1 MGKLLRIGTTLT
13 VLAIAVIAGTW
24 VWHHYLYSPWTRDG
38 RIRADVITVTPD
50 VSGWVTNLAVTHH
63 ESVDKGDL
71 LFTVDDTRYQAAL
84 TEARAQLARRRNA
97 LELARHQY
105 QRREALSGERAISEE
120 DLETYRIKQQSAK
133 ADFDLAK
140 ARVEA
145 ARIDLQRTR
154 IQAPADGTISNLT
167 LREGNYATRGQP
179 ALSLIRDGSFYVT
192 GYFEETKIQLI
203 HTGQKATMALMGSDR
218 KLTGEVTGIARGIAD
233 ANTQGNDQLLPEV
246 QQVFNWVR
254 LAQRIPVEIALDPVP
269 GDLNLSAGMTV
280 SIRLNQE

>member
-1 MGKLLRIGTTLT
+1 MGKLLRIGITLS
-13 VLAIAVIAGTW
+13 VLAVAILAGTW

-38 RIRADVITVTPD
+38 RIQADVVTVTPD

-84 TEARAQLARRRNA
+84 TEARAQLARQKSA

-105 QRREALSGERAISEE
+105 QRRKALSGERAISEE
-120 DLETYRIKQQSAK
+120 DLETYRIQMQSAK
-133 ADFDLAK
+133 ADHDLAK
-140 ARVEA
+140 ARLKE
-145 ARIDLQRTR
+145 ARIDLERTQIR
-154 IQAPADGTISNLT
+154 APADGTISNLS

-179 ALSLIRDGSFYVT
+179 ALSLIQDGSFYVT
-192 GYFEETKIQLI
+192 GYFEETKIQRI
-203 HTGQKATMALMGSDR
+203 HPGQKATMTLMGSDQT
-218 KLTGEVTGIARGIAD
+218 LTGTVTGIARGIAD

-254 LAQRIPVEIALDPVP
+254 LAQRIPVEVALDPVP
-269 GDLNLSAGMTV
+269 DELNLSAGMTV
-280 SIRLNQE
+280 SIRLKAE